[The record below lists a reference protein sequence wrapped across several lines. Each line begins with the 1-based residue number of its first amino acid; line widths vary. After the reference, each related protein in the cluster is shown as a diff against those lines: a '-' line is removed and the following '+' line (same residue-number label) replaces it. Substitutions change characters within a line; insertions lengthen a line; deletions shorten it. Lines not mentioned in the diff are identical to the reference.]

1 MGNACSDVLDVIPE
15 TVILAFDVAGWTDPR
30 GAARI
35 AHSKTIVE
43 AMNKEL
49 ANQGQQ
55 LIAKHYAGKTVTQED
70 ALKLLSGV
78 GSKFTEQRQRELT
91 QRITCAYKESP
102 LGIWLD
108 RNEWVLYVVVPLV
121 VGAAGTWMYVAQ
133 VGDLPASWATS
144 MANVKKNWKVQ
155 HLGKIDLGTQDVT
168 FVPSKREISGKVFAM
183 LDWEWM
189 AIKMTLGGGMAD
201 DKFSG
206 ASVQPEVT
214 LRVTRE
220 LEVNANTE
228 LTGLGVKP
236 AGSSSLNL
244 KYSGTG
250 AGANLSLSL
259 GGQLAYDPQG
269 LSSFGGTASAGVKGN
284 VGGWPTALS
293 LSGSARQG
301 LRPTQ
306 SAGEL
311 NLMLKLTVDW

>member
-1 MGNACSDVLDVIPE
+1 MGNTCQDVLDVIPE
-15 TVILAFDVAGWTDPR
+15 TVVLAFDVVGWTDPR

-35 AHSKTIVE
+35 ANSKTIVE

-49 ANQGQQ
+49 ASQGQS

-78 GSKFTEQRQRELT
+78 GSKFTDDRQRELT
-91 QRITCAYKESP
+91 RRITCAYRESP

-108 RNEWVLYVVVPLV
+108 KNEWVLYVVVPLV

-155 HLGKIDLGTQDVT
+155 HLGKIELGTQDVK
-168 FVPSKREISGKVFAM
+168 FVPSKREISGKVFVMA
-183 LDWEWM
+183 DWEWM

-206 ASVQPEVT
+206 ATAQSEVT

-220 LEVNANTE
+220 LEVNANTAI
-228 LTGLGVKP
+228 TGIGTKP

-250 AGANLSLSL
+250 AGAKLSLSL
-259 GGQLAYDPQG
+259 GGLLAYDPQG
-269 LSSFGGTASAGVKGN
+269 LASVGGTASAGIKGS
-284 VGGWPTALS
+284 VGGLPTALS
-293 LSGSARQG
+293 LSGSGKQG

-311 NLMLKLTVDW
+311 NLMLKLTVDF